1 MDIVVIL
8 LLGFNIVLCFNSIIN
23 LNEME
28 EVIDKHNAVVD
39 VVNSLNRRISD
50 IEKER
55 DETKGT
61 S

>member
-8 LLGFNIVLCFNSIIN
+8 LLGFNVVLCFNSIIN

>member
-1 MDIVVIL
+1 MNIVGIL
-8 LLGFNIVLCFNSIIN
+8 LLGFIVVLCFNSIIN

-50 IEKER
+50 IEK
-55 DETKGT
+55 K
-61 S
+61 